1 MKLDILRKLIREE
14 MRTVIKEEL
23 KDILTEAVIIA
34 SEPKSPSTHPIS
46 ERQGVSNTTQ
56 PYTQIKPNF
65 KPRFSEIMA
74 EQKPLTSTGNP
85 ILDLLNETADSGEWR
100 SLNGG
105 YTAQDAV
112 SWAGGIPSMGGV
124 NTPVVSSVDQMITRQ
139 GPVRDINDVKIDVVP
154 DFTGLMGKFKEKGK
168 L

>member
-1 MKLDILRKLIREE
+1 MKLDALRKLIREE

-23 KDILTEAVIIA
+23 KEILTEAVIIA
-34 SEPKSPSTHPIS
+34 SEPKSTPIGVGGK
-46 ERQGVSNTTQ
+46 GVSNLTQ
-56 PYTQIKPNF
+56 PYVKTESTY

-74 EQKPLTSTGNP
+74 ERKAPISTGNP
-85 ILDLLNETADSGEWR
+85 ILDLLNETANSGEWK

-112 SWAGGIPSMGGV
+112 SWAGGIPNMGGV
-124 NTPVVSSVDQMITRQ
+124 NTPVVSTVNQMISTQ

>member
-14 MRTVIKEEL
+14 IRKAIKEEL
-23 KDILTEAVIIA
+23 KEILTEAVIIA

-46 ERQGVSNTTQ
+46 ERQGVSNTIQ

-85 ILDLLNETADSGEWR
+85 ILDLLNETANSNEWR
-100 SLNGG
+100 TLNGN

-112 SWAGGIPSMGGV
+112 NWSGGIPNMEGA
-124 NTPVVSSVDQMITRQ
+124 NTPVVSTVNQMISTQ

-154 DFTGLMGKFKEKGK
+154 DFTGLMNKFKEKGK

>member
-14 MRTVIKEEL
+14 IRNAIKEEL
-23 KDILTEAVIIA
+23 KEILTEAVIIA
-34 SEPKSPSTHPIS
+34 SEPKPSSIHSIP
-46 ERQGVSNTTQ
+46 ERQGISNTIQ
-56 PYTQIKPNF
+56 PYTQIKPNP
-65 KPRFSEIMA
+65 KPRLSEIMA

-85 ILDLLNETADSGEWR
+85 ILDLLNETANSNEWR
-100 SLNGG
+100 TLNMN

-112 SWAGGIPSMGGV
+112 NWSGGIPNMEGA
-124 NTPVVSSVDQMITRQ
+124 NTPVVSTVNQMISTQ

-154 DFTGLMGKFKEKGK
+154 DFTGLMNKFKEKGK